1 MKTYR
6 LSTPKG
12 TLGTFAGVFTPSI
25 LTILGIILFLRLG
38 YLVGLGGL
46 GKTLIILF
54 AANAISLLTTISLSA
69 IATNI
74 KVKHGGDYYLIS
86 RTLGPEFGGA
96 IGIVLFLAQ
105 AISISFY
112 CLGFGEVFSAMF
124 AEFKE
129 VNTQVV
135 AAVAACVLTFFA
147 WLGTDWA
154 TRFQYGVMTILALAL
169 LSFFIGGLL
178 KWDYALLVQNWS
190 SYDEPVGFGFLFA
203 LFFPAVTGFTQGM
216 SMSGDLKDPGKSL
229 PLGSFMAVGIS
240 LIIYFF
246 AAILFAATSLRTGLI
261 NDYQVMQ
268 QIAFVPG
275 LIVAGVFAAA
285 LSSGMASY
293 MGAPRILQSLAS
305 DRLFRLLLPFAKGE
319 GTLNNPRRGVLL
331 SGAIAMIAIAM
342 GQLNIIAPI
351 VTMFFLISYGLINY
365 ATFFEAR
372 SNSPNFRPR
381 FKYYDQRLSLLGS
394 AACFGAMLVVD
405 LESGLIAIAILFA
418 IYQFLS
424 RTAYQS
430 RWADG
435 RRSYHLS
442 RIRSHLLAAAD
453 APEHPRDWRP
463 NLLIISD
470 DSNRRRQLLI
480 FASWMQAGSGFI
492 SAVKIMEG
500 KGLNALKQRDEYEK
514 ELTQEIEQLN
524 VQGFP
529 LVISAEHPDTAMQA
543 LLQGFGIGP
552 LRANILL
559 LHWLEHSIDDH
570 MSLNETINRRQLQFT
585 FRLGCNLVLL
595 NADDRTWASIQD
607 IKPEDRRIDVWWFDD
622 SSSRLMLLFAYLF
635 TQTESWEDATIRIIA
650 GRHGRTKE
658 KTIGQLQQTLDEVRI
673 DAAIQVV
680 DEATLLQMHNYSKD
694 AAMTLL
700 PFRFRAGQLCPPVK
714 GSLDAMLSSLSVTAL
729 VLAAEDIELDAEPE
743 EGEATEMAEALDY
756 LEDARDFAELAER
769 QAEEVLAELQET
781 QKQLEVCLKEKS
793 RDLEQIDQLNQTI
806 QTLQALNTKQKRRA
820 ARAKRKFNEARR
832 NAERLGVST
841 KVKSL
846 E

>member
-1 MKTYR
+1 MKTNR
-6 LSTPKG
+6 LSAQKG
-12 TLGTFAGVFTPSI
+12 RLGTFAGVFTPSI

-46 GKTLIILF
+46 GKTLIILL
-54 AANAISLLTTISLSA
+54 AANVISLLTTISLSA
-69 IATNI
+69 VATNI

-105 AISISFY
+105 AVSIAFY

-124 AEFKE
+124 AEYKAI
-129 VNTQVV
+129 NTQVV
-135 AAVAACVLTFFA
+135 AAIAACFLTFFA
-147 WLGTDWA
+147 WLGTDWV
-154 TRFQYGVMTILALAL
+154 TRFQYGVMIVLALAL

-178 KWDYALLVQNWS
+178 KWDHTLLVQNWS
-190 SYDEPVGFGFLFA
+190 SYGEPVGFGFLFA

-246 AAILFAATSLRTGLI
+246 AAILFAATSSRTDLI

-275 LIVAGVFAAA
+275 FIVAGVFAAT

-305 DRLFRLLLPFAKGE
+305 DRLFRFLLPFSKGE

-331 SGAIAMIAIAM
+331 SGAIAMMAIAM

-372 SNSPNFRPR
+372 SKSPNFRPR

-405 LESGLIAIAILFA
+405 VTSGMIAIAILFA
-418 IYQFLS
+418 IYQFLR
-424 RTAYQS
+424 RTAHQS

-442 RIRSHLLAAAD
+442 RIRAHLLAASD

-463 NLLIISD
+463 NVLLISE
-470 DSNRRRQLLI
+470 DSSRRRQLLI

-492 SAVKIMEG
+492 SVVKIVEG
-500 KGLNALKQRDEYEK
+500 KGLNALTQRDKYEK
-514 ELTQEIEQLN
+514 EMTQEIKQLKI
-524 VQGFP
+524 QGFP
-529 LVISAEHPDTAMQA
+529 LVIAAGHPDDAMQA

-559 LHWLEHSIDDH
+559 LNWLEYSFSDQ
-570 MSLNETINRRQLQFT
+570 MQLNETVNRRQLQFA

-595 NADDRTWASIQD
+595 NADDRKWALLQD
-607 IKPEDRRIDVWWFDD
+607 MKPEKRRIDVWWFGD
-622 SSSRLMLLFAYLF
+622 SSSRLMLLIAYLF
-635 TQTESWEDATIRIIA
+635 TQAESWEDAAIRLLA

-658 KTIGQLQQTLDEVRI
+658 KTIGQLQQTLDRVRI
-673 DAAIQVV
+673 DAEIQVV
-680 DEATLLQMHNYSKD
+680 DEVTISQMHNYSND
-694 AAMTLL
+694 AAMVLL
-700 PFRFRAGQLCPPVK
+700 PFRFHAGQPCLPVK
-714 GSLDAMLSSLSVTAL
+714 GALDEMLSSLPVTAL

-743 EGEATEMAEALDY
+743 EGEAAELAEALDH

-769 QAEEVLAELQET
+769 QAEEVFAELQGK
-781 QKQLEVCLKEKS
+781 QKQLDQCMKKS
-793 RDLEQIDQLNQTI
+793 STDPDQIDLLNHTI
-806 QTLQALNTKQKRRA
+806 QTLHVLNIKQKRRA
-820 ARAKRKFNEARR
+820 SRAKRKHNVASRY
-832 NAERLGVST
+832 ADRLGAFT
-841 KVKSL
+841 R
-846 E
+846 EAGGE